1 LVALIAAAAAAC
13 SDDPVEAGPDGE
25 LGVAFPDTLP
35 VLGRGEVRERFTG
48 EVAAR
53 GSWAY
58 TTTWSTRG
66 GVPGNAIK
74 IWNISSDVPLL
85 VDSLIVESATT
96 LGDVQISDDGRLL
109 VVATERREGSI
120 VIHDLANPARPE
132 RLARFISDATRETGV
147 HTVKLARVDGR
158 QLAFL
163 SVNPAPPRLVI
174 VDITNP
180 ASPAEVLVREMG
192 TPFIHDVFVR
202 DGLLFTAL
210 WDQGLSI
217 WDIGGAAR
225 GAPGPP
231 VAVPENPLLLG
242 NVETVGGN
250 AHNVWWFHDASGG
263 MRYAFVG
270 EEAPGVVGATTSGD
284 IHVVD
289 VSDPRQP
296 REVAFYTV
304 PSAGAHN
311 FTMDEAA
318 GVLYAAYYNGGV
330 RALDVRGDLGSCSG
344 DQRVPDG
351 RCDLRLMHREVAV
364 ALQDQGAVSIWG
376 VAKVGN
382 RLYASDM
389 LSGLF
394 AIDVSP
400 VLRGR

>member
-1 LVALIAAAAAAC
+1 VALIAATAAAC
-13 SDDPVEAGPDGE
+13 SDDPVEAGPDE
-25 LGVAFPDTLP
+25 LVVAFPDTLP

-74 IWNISSDVPLL
+74 IWNISSDVPVL

-120 VIHDLANPARPE
+120 VIYDLANPARPE

-147 HTVKLARVDGR
+147 HTVKLARVGG
-158 QLAFL
+158 LHYAFL
-163 SVNPAPPRLVI
+163 SVNPAPPRLVVVNI
-174 VDITNP
+174 ENP
-180 ASPAEVLVREMG
+180 ARPVEWLVREMG
-192 TPFIHDVFVR
+192 SPYIHDVFVR

-217 WDIGGAAR
+217 WDIGAEERFDGITVFAT
-225 GAPGPP
+225 PGNP
-231 VAVPENPLLLG
+231 VLLG

-250 AHNVWWFHDASGG
+250 AHNVWWFHDPGG
-263 MRYAFVG
+263 GKRYAFVG
-270 EEAPGVVGATTSGD
+270 EEAPGVVGASTAGD
-284 IHVVD
+284 VHVVD
-289 VSDPRQP
+289 VSDPRSP
-296 REVAFYTV
+296 REVAFYSV
-304 PSAGAHN
+304 PGAGAHN

-330 RALDVRGDLGSCSG
+330 RALDVRGELGSCSSE
-344 DQRVPDG
+344 QRAPDG
-351 RCDLRLMHREVAV
+351 RCDLRLMGREVGV
-364 ALQDQGAVSIWG
+364 ALQSQGTVSIWG
-376 VAKVGN
+376 VAKVGS

-394 AIDVSP
+394 AIDASP